1 MSEQDWISESLA
13 TIRNLTDLAIEQR
26 EKGEEISHR
35 SKLATLIELI
45 FLEAQ
50 HLTDEQCVVKDGN

>member
-26 EKGEEISHR
+26 ENGMEISHR

-50 HLTDEQCVVKDGN
+50 HLTDEQCVVKDGD